1 MELSM
6 PVATPV
12 EQGIGL
18 ESLNLELE
26 VLLEN
31 IKVQRENYSEFC
43 EDEHELDDTLNPIEQ
58 DPEPY
63 SNGTIK
69 TRPILKRYAKSL
81 CEKLDLELRIRTAEE
96 MLRDVNLTPQQV
108 KCDMKRYV
116 AICEK
121 KIASQKEICEQLQEQ
136 VKQFTDVVS
145 LMALPNK
152 GISTLSAAMN
162 MNLTSVEQMLLNGN
176 INCLGNMD
184 ILFAKSTQSIQKL
197 LIWGADIDQ
206 KTQISHFPVKRYY
219 VDQQQGKHSF
229 TNIRDKNI
237 VLDPSKKHFIPI
249 YIGYDV
255 TILNLGPYNTSE
267 IATVCSKLT
276 MGSHCQNFN
285 GTTYELT
292 PLKIAS
298 LRCSLEL
305 VSFLVENGA
314 TIGDTIYHVPNGPEG
329 DLVTGYLQTH
339 GSKPV
344 IRF

>member
-6 PVATPV
+6 PVVIPV
-12 EQGIGL
+12 DEGIGL
-18 ESLNLELE
+18 DSLKLEHE

-31 IKVQRENYSEFC
+31 IKVQRDNYSEFC
-43 EDEHELDDTLNPIEQ
+43 EDELELHDSLNPIEQ

-63 SNGTIK
+63 SNGVIK

-81 CEKLDLELRIRTAEE
+81 CEKLDLELRIKTAEE
-96 MLRDVNLTPQQV
+96 MLSDVNLTPQQV

-121 KIASQKEICEQLQEQ
+121 KIASQKEMCEQLQEQ

-152 GISTLSAAMN
+152 DISTLSMAMN
-162 MNLTSVEQMLLNGN
+162 MNITSVEQMLLNGN

-206 KTQISHFPVKRYY
+206 KIQIDHFCYSVH
-219 VDQQQGKHSF
+219 QGVHRF
-229 TNIRDKNI
+229 TLSSNKTIE
-237 VLDPSKKHFIPI
+237 LDSSKKHFIHI
-249 YIGYDV
+249 THGHGQV

-267 IATVCSKLT
+267 IGTVCTKL
-276 MGSHCQNFN
+276 GLVN
-285 GTTYELT
+285 GDGITYELT

-305 VSFLVENGA
+305 VSFLVDNKA
-314 TIGDTIYHVPNGPEG
+314 TIGDTIYHVPNGIEG

>member
-6 PVATPV
+6 PVVIPV
-12 EQGIGL
+12 DEGIGL
-18 ESLNLELE
+18 DSLKLEHE

-31 IKVQRENYSEFC
+31 IKVQRDNYSEFC
-43 EDEHELDDTLNPIEQ
+43 EDELELHDSLNPIEQ

-63 SNGTIK
+63 SNGVIK

-81 CEKLDLELRIRTAEE
+81 CEKLDLELRIKTAEE
-96 MLRDVNLTPQQV
+96 MLSDVNLTPQQV

-121 KIASQKEICEQLQEQ
+121 KIASQKEMCEQLQEQ
-136 VKQFTDVVS
+136 IKQFTDVVS

-152 GISTLSAAMN
+152 DISTLSMAMN
-162 MNLTSVEQMLLNGN
+162 MNITSVEQMLLNGN

-206 KTQISHFPVKRYY
+206 KNQFVHFPVRRYY
-219 VDQQQGKHSF
+219 VQQGVHKF
-229 TNIRDKNI
+229 TLSSQKTIE
-237 VLDPSKKHFIPI
+237 LDSSKKHFIPI
-249 YIGYDV
+249 TRGQV

-267 IATVCSKLT
+267 IGTVCTKL
-276 MGSHCQNFN
+276 GLVN
-285 GTTYELT
+285 GDGITYELT

-305 VSFLVENGA
+305 VSFLVDNKA
-314 TIGDTIYHVPNGPEG
+314 IIGDTIYHVPNGIEG